1 MSDNIYEWPDLAALM
16 DDFAEYFDEIGQEL
30 QIANT
35 DDLEAGFERARNA
48 FNYMPDADAAQ
59 LAALI
64 FDGIITRHALVDGN
78 KRLAW
83 QSMTTFLYM
92 NDIWF
97 DAGEL
102 EAAKIALAVVE
113 RKATV
118 DDLAQFIR
126 DNTSVWVSED

>member
-1 MSDNIYEWPDLAALM
+1 MSDNIYEWPDFAALM

-48 FNYMPDADAAQ
+48 FNYMPDADAAK

-64 FDGIITRHALVDGN
+64 FDGIITRHPLVDGN

-83 QSMTTFLYM
+83 QSMTTFLDM
-92 NDIWF
+92 NDVWF

-118 DDLAQFIR
+118 DDMAQFIR